1 MLLALDIGNTNTCI
15 GIYDGKR
22 LVSEWRVSTDRR
34 KTRDEY
40 RLMLGHMCQVDGIV
54 VKDIE
59 SSAISS
65 VVPPLTPI
73 WEAALQKC
81 LGSRPLIIGP
91 GVKTGM
97 DLRYDSPK
105 DVGADR
111 IVGAVAAYENYG
123 GPCIIVDFGTA
134 TTFDA
139 VSKSGQYLGGAIAPG
154 IGISLEALFEHA
166 ARLPRIDLVRP
177 RGVIGRNTVWSMQA
191 GIVYGFAGQ
200 VEFIVARMKEE
211 LGENAFVVA
220 TGGLAP
226 LIAYETK
233 VINKVDSLLVLEGIR
248 IVWERN
254 RETLPEAPPS
264 DER

>member
-22 LVSEWRVSTDRR
+22 LMSEWRVSTDRR

-40 RLMLGHMCQVDGIV
+40 RLMLGHMAEVDGIDA
-54 VKDIE
+54 KGIE
-59 SSAISS
+59 ASAISS

-73 WEAALQKC
+73 WEAALQKY

-111 IVGAVAAYENYG
+111 IAGAVAAYENYG

-177 RGVIGRNTVWSMQA
+177 RGVIGRNTVWAMQA

-226 LIAYETK
+226 LIAYETR
-233 VINKVDSLLVLEGIR
+233 VINKVDPLLVLEGIR

-254 RETLPEAPPS
+254 RESLPEAPPP

>member
-15 GIYDGKR
+15 GIYDGEK
-22 LVSEWRVSTDRR
+22 LLSDWRVSTDRHR
-34 KTRDEY
+34 TRDEY
-40 RLMLGHMCQVDGIV
+40 MLMLRQMFDVDGIALRDV
-54 VKDIE
+54 E

-65 VVPPLTPI
+65 VVPPLTPV

-81 LGSRPLIIGP
+81 LGSRPLVIGP

-111 IVGAVAAYENYG
+111 IAGAVAAYEKYG

-139 VSKSGQYLGGAIAPG
+139 VSKSGMYLGGAIAPG

-166 ARLPRIDLVRP
+166 AKLPRIDLARP
-177 RGVIGRNTVWSMQA
+177 KGVIGRNTVWAMQA
-191 GIVYGFAGQ
+191 GVVYGFAGQ
-200 VEFIVARMKEE
+200 AEFIVAKMKEE
-211 LGENAFVVA
+211 LGGDAFVVA
-220 TGGLAP
+220 TGGLAS
-226 LIAYETK
+226 LIAYETRS
-233 VINKVDSLLVLEGIR
+233 VNKVDPLLVLDGIR

-254 RETLPEAPPS
+254 RDTPVV
-264 DER
+264 